1 MYLLDLYQKT
11 HPSLIAPK
19 HPSVLAIRAKKIL
32 VRHGG
37 KSKIN
42 LFNNASRRGNFTI
55 SDSFFSLR
63 PHRHTIDFRKRC
75 SIVLENQ

>member
-32 VRHGG
+32 VRLGG

-42 LFNNASRRGNFTI
+42 LFNNASRKEK
-55 SDSFFSLR
+55 LY
-63 PHRHTIDFRKRC
+63 DF
-75 SIVLENQ
+75 